1 MSSGSCNPVDR
12 GCVCPVLKD
21 ALAKKYVPETG
32 RKEYP
37 VGLVEEMAVDP
48 LPRRKGEKDHRILG
62 LQNESVLRETNSGAG
77 VVGERAFPLKSG
89 SFKLVNVARWDH
101 PGTEGESEVKGMI
114 GVAHRDSK
122 REAMPRAIPCN
133 LVCDLPS
140 FGSVDTRRVFMCDV
154 GLCDEGS

>member
-48 LPRRKGEKDHRILG
+48 LPAGKGKRTIGYWACRTSPFCAKLIVALG
-62 LQNESVLRETNSGAG
+62 WLGREPFHSKAD
-77 VVGERAFPLKSG
+77 VV
-89 SFKLVNVARWDH
+89 
-101 PGTEGESEVKGMI
+101 
-114 GVAHRDSK
+114 K
-122 REAMPRAIPCN
+122 RN
-133 LVCDLPS
+133 
-140 FGSVDTRRVFMCDV
+140 
-154 GLCDEGS
+154 

>member
-48 LPRRKGEKDHRILG
+48 LPAGKGIC
-62 LQNESVLRETNSGAG
+62 LRASMISTPDSM
-77 VVGERAFPLKSG
+77 R
-89 SFKLVNVARWDH
+89 
-101 PGTEGESEVKGMI
+101 GESPVMTHL
-114 GVAHRDSK
+114 AF
-122 REAMPRAIPCN
+122 C
-133 LVCDLPS
+133 
-140 FGSVDTRRVFMCDV
+140 
-154 GLCDEGS
+154 

>member
-48 LPRRKGEKDHRILG
+48 LPAGKG
-62 LQNESVLRETNSGAG
+62 
-77 VVGERAFPLKSG
+77 
-89 SFKLVNVARWDH
+89 
-101 PGTEGESEVKGMI
+101 KG
-114 GVAHRDSK
+114 
-122 REAMPRAIPCN
+122 P
-133 LVCDLPS
+133 
-140 FGSVDTRRVFMCDV
+140 
-154 GLCDEGS
+154 